1 VILANRFIRFLEG
14 FSGPGHVRE
23 RVLSLASRLW
33 AGSAPITG
41 GCRAPAATITHRA
54 MGEPLTMRVA
64 DAAPDNWVDRFLP
77 LAARPYARLMRLDRP
92 IGWWLLLIP
101 CWWGLALA
109 QIAAGGGAP
118 DWRYALL
125 FLAGSVIM
133 RGAGCT
139 LNDIVDRDIDAQ
151 VARTRSRPI
160 PSGQVSAT
168 AAGAFLVALSLC
180 GLAVLLQFNWP
191 TVFLGA
197 ASLAL
202 VAIYPFMK
210 RITYW
215 PQLFLGLAFNWGAL
229 VGWSAV
235 HAGLGP
241 APILLYAGAVFWTL
255 AYDTIY
261 AHQDKEDDALIGVKS
276 TALKFGA
283 DTKPWLAGFFAA
295 SIILIDSALWVAGA
309 SIFSHIGAAGAA
321 LHGAWQVARL
331 DTADPRNCLQ
341 LFRSN
346 RAFGLILLAGLL
358 IDCFTI

>member
-1 VILANRFIRFLEG
+1 
-14 FSGPGHVRE
+14 
-23 RVLSLASRLW
+23 
-33 AGSAPITG
+33 
-41 GCRAPAATITHRA
+41 

-77 LAARPYARLMRLDRP
+77 VPARPYARLMRLDRP

-109 QIAAGGGAP
+109 QIAAGRGAP
-118 DWRYALL
+118 DWRYATL
-125 FLAGSVIM
+125 FLAGAVVM
-133 RGAGCT
+133 RGAGCA
-139 LNDIVDRDIDAQ
+139 LNDIVDRDIDAK

-160 PSGQVSAT
+160 PSGQISAAS
-168 AAGAFLVALSLC
+168 AAVFMAALCLA
-180 GLAVLLQFNWP
+180 GLAVLLQFNWF
-191 TVFLGA
+191 TVFVGA

-215 PQLFLGLAFNWGAL
+215 PQLFLGLSFNWGAL

-235 HAGLGP
+235 HAGLSA
-241 APILLYAGAVFWTL
+241 APLLLYAGAICWTL

-283 DTKPWLAGFFAA
+283 ATKPWLAGFFGAA
-295 SIILIDSALWVAGA
+295 IVLIDSALWVAGA
-309 SIFSHIGAAGAA
+309 SIVSHIGVAGAA
-321 LHGAWQVARL
+321 LHGAWQTARL
-331 DTADPRNCLQ
+331 DTADPQNCLR

-346 RAFGLILLAGLL
+346 RAFGLILLAGILT
-358 IDCFTI
+358 DCLMP